1 MKLQFVD
8 SFFVLKMEGRRT
20 VAFANFVLSSWESF
34 MNTVLRDDEDE
45 SLPSHYAEL
54 VQVAPLPED

>member
-1 MKLQFVD
+1 
-8 SFFVLKMEGRRT
+8 MERRRT

-34 MNTVLRDDEDE
+34 MNTVFCDGEDE
-45 SLPSHYAEL
+45 SLPYHDAEL

>member
-1 MKLQFVD
+1 M
-8 SFFVLKMEGRRT
+8 T
-20 VAFANFVLSSWESF
+20 VAFSNFVLSSWESF

-45 SLPSHYAEL
+45 SLPSHDAEL

>member
-1 MKLQFVD
+1 M
-8 SFFVLKMEGRRT
+8 T

-34 MNTVLRDDEDE
+34 MNTVLRDDEDVF
-45 SLPSHYAEL
+45 LPSHYAEL